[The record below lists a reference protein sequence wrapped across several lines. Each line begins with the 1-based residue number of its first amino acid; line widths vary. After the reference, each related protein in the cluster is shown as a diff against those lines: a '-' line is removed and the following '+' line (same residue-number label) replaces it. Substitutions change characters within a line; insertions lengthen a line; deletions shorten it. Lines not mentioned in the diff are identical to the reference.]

1 MSTSYLDAVRTGFP
15 TVMAISNGDPYVYDN
30 LEWTGG
36 DAIPSQDDLDA
47 WIKSETTTPGQN
59 TSMQL
64 TKYQFRQL
72 FTLAERVAID
82 NSALNTSIPAAY
94 KAILVTVLKDLELS
108 EIVNLDLPAVISGV
122 GLLQQ
127 LGLLTAERAAQVLA
141 NEPPPAAE

>member
-1 MSTSYLDAVRTGFP
+1 MSVSYLDAVREGFP

-36 DAIPSQDDLDA
+36 DAIPSQDDLDD
-47 WIKSETTTPGQN
+47 WIKTAPGHN

-82 NSALNTSIPAAY
+82 NVSLNTTIPANY
-94 KAILVTVLKDLELS
+94 KAILVTILKDLELS
-108 EIVNLDLPAVISGV
+108 EIVNLDLPSVASGIA
-122 GLLQQ
+122 LLQQ
-127 LGLLTAERAAQVLA
+127 LGLLAEGRAEQILA
-141 NEPPPAAE
+141 NEPPPAD

>member
-1 MSTSYLDAVRTGFP
+1 MSVSYLDAVRQGFP
-15 TVMAISNGDPYVYDN
+15 TVMAISNGDPFIYDN

-47 WIKSETTTPGQN
+47 WIKSTPGHN
-59 TSMQL
+59 PTMQL

-82 NSALNTSIPAAY
+82 NISLNETIPANY
-94 KAILVTVLKDLELS
+94 KAIIVTVLKDLELS

-122 GLLQQ
+122 GLIEQ
-127 LGLLTAERAAQVLA
+127 LGLITAGRAKQILA
-141 NEPPPAAE
+141 NEPPPAK